1 MPRLLGDRI
10 LIWLAI
16 TAQITATL
24 ALLWPA
30 PDLPELD
37 VPMSDKWAHFLV
49 FAVLFFLWAQA
60 LSVKNNRPLSSVKL
74 FFALVFYGIIIEVI
88 QDLWYV
94 SRTGDLMDVM
104 ANTVGILLGLILF
117 HLRRR
122 IYH

>member
-1 MPRLLGDRI
+1 
-10 LIWLAI
+10 
-16 TAQITATL
+16 
-24 ALLWPA
+24 
-30 PDLPELD
+30 

-60 LSVKNNRPLSSVKL
+60 LSVKNNRSISSVKL

-94 SRTGDLMDVM
+94 SRTGDLMDVI